1 MNSRLI
7 LATMILLL
15 GAGLARAK
23 GSSLES
29 AAAMQSNCRPFAS
42 ASTKG
47 EYISAPQTFDTGIC
61 WGAFLAIQEFVVT
74 PWTPEGPGI
83 LPICNAGTDRAEMIR
98 VFVRYVDTHPQRGGE
113 QFTHVVL
120 NALWEAYPCPSVK
133 APGTK

>member
-1 MNSRLI
+1 MNSRLT
-7 LATMILLL
+7 LAMILLL
-15 GAGLARAK
+15 GVGIARAK
-23 GSSLES
+23 ESNLES

-47 EYISAPQTFDTGIC
+47 EFISAPQTFDTGIC

-83 LPICNAGTDRAEMIR
+83 VPICPKTGTDRAEMIR
-98 VFVRYVDTHPQRGGE
+98 VFIRYVDMHPQRGGE

-120 NALWEAYPCPSVK
+120 NALWEAYPCPGIR